1 MAHSLTHKSQKWATK
16 KNKKEKEKISPTNSI
31 QSTQAQHKVPPP
43 DCVSNFWLALS
54 VVVVVVA
61 AADSTEGRRVLG
73 FLLRLLT
80 FVFVVCFLLFL
91 PAFFNVLQRV
101 LLGNHR
107 NRHAAWAIYNNILL
121 FFIYPKNQPYMLGNM
136 IFSSELKVYI
146 YVCIYSVIL

>member
-1 MAHSLTHKSQKWATK
+1 MSNKKKTK
-16 KNKKEKEKISPTNSI
+16 KRKKKISPTNSI

-54 VVVVVVA
+54 VVVVA

-107 NRHAAWAIYNNILL
+107 NRHAAWAIYNKILL
-121 FFIYPKNQPYMLGNM
+121 FFIYLKNQVNMLGNM
-136 IFSSELKVYI
+136 IFFLQSFKFIYI
-146 YVCIYSVIL
+146 FCYFIGTPFSA